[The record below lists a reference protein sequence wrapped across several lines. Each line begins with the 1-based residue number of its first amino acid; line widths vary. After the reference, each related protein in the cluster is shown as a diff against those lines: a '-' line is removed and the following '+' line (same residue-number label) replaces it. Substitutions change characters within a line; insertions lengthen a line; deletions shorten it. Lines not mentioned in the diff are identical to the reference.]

1 MVCGMCEAHLQE
13 TIRSNFPVCKVKADR
28 HSEQIVIQ
36 SREVLDREKVQQVIE
51 ETGYIFAGYGE

>member
-1 MVCGMCEAHLQE
+1 MVCGMCEVHLQE
-13 TIRSNFPVCKVKADR
+13 TIRSSFPVCKVR
-28 HSEQIVIQ
+28 RSEQIVIQ